1 MSVLTGD
8 ERYGGFSPR
17 ADKREDERQFAG
29 TLSTSSSGSRGESF
43 QLCRAAQ
50 AKSEK
55 SQRRIKRCDSFA
67 HYVVWRLK

>member
-1 MSVLTGD
+1 MSVLTDD

-43 QLCRAAQ
+43 QLRRAAQ

-55 SQRRIKRCDSFA
+55 
-67 HYVVWRLK
+67 LKGVIHSLITLSGG